1 MATEK
6 RLIDAD
12 AFIEHYCECCGQC
25 CDLDNC
31 CCQTV
36 TDILDFPTADAVEVV
51 RCKDCRY
58 SYTIKCGRWCDKQEQ
73 YVEDDDF
80 CSGGGRK

>member
-12 AFIEHYCECCGQC
+12 AFIEHYCEDCGQC
-25 CDLDNC
+25 CDLDVI

-36 TDILDFPTADAVEVV
+36 TDLLDFPTVDAVEVV
-51 RCKDCRY
+51 RCKNCKWYNPEFEVCEFWHGARHPEHF
-58 SYTIKCGRWCDKQEQ
+58 CGEG
-73 YVEDDDF
+73 E
-80 CSGGGRK
+80 RK